1 MAENG
6 RDWKRLGK
14 YVVQAR
20 VEAGYPKRPSFVEAI
35 KRITGTAVTDRTI
48 GNLER
53 GTPVSDNTIA
63 AVELTL
69 GWAPGS
75 GEAILRGGE
84 PTKRAPKPRRPAS
97 DSDGLRSSLK
107 VMRRAM
113 GHDAFMQWVDEVSAP
128 DEETEGEQPG

>member
-1 MAENG
+1 VAENG

-35 KRITGTAVTDRTI
+35 ERIAGTAVTDRTI

-84 PTKRAPKPRRPAS
+84 PTKKADRPGTKPADNNDDFRQS
-97 DSDGLRSSLK
+97 LR

-113 GHDAFMQWVDEVSAP
+113 GHEAFMRWIDENSKDAEG
-128 DEETEGEQPG
+128 DETG